1 MALIEVNFKPSKK
14 DLTVFSIGGCLILFV
29 AALIL
34 KLRHHGP
41 ELLPAILAGVGVA
54 LVISRF
60 VSLAATKWIYLVFVV
75 VTLPIGWTLSYTILF
90 LFYYGLLMPVGLF
103 FRCIG
108 RDSLHRKLDHKAT
121 TYWVPHQSAQH
132 KERYFRQF

>member
-14 DLTVFSIGGCLILFV
+14 DLTVFSIGGCLILCV

-34 KLRHHGP
+34 KLRGHGP
-41 ELLPAILAGVGVA
+41 EWLPAILAGVGIA

-60 VSLAATKWIYLVFVV
+60 VSLTATRWIYLTFVV

-103 FRCIG
+103 FKLIG
-108 RDSLHRKLDHKAT
+108 RDSLHRKMDPEAK
-121 TYWVPHQSAQH
+121 TYWVPHKSAQS
-132 KERYFRQF
+132 KERYFQQF